1 MNSIS
6 LYINKGSWLNRLHP
20 YTKLLYILTA
30 ILVPLIGGKLW
41 LFPVMVTA
49 SLCILASGRILGK
62 AMPLVLFSF
71 TLILV
76 IFLIQGLFNH
86 DNRTVMFS
94 IGVITFY
101 REGVLFAVRIG
112 CNILNMLL
120 SFGIFVL
127 TTSPQELDVEHEK
140 VLSQSLLYYQ
150 FCISDITTDDGHQGC
165 DCRCTAKP
173 RYGNRRKYAGEDK
186 SIPAIDFSGSNE
198 FSD

>member
-101 REGVLFAVRIG
+101 R
-112 CNILNMLL
+112 
-120 SFGIFVL
+120 
-127 TTSPQELDVEHEK
+127 
-140 VLSQSLLYYQ
+140 
-150 FCISDITTDDGHQGC
+150 
-165 DCRCTAKP
+165 
-173 RYGNRRKYAGEDK
+173 
-186 SIPAIDFSGSNE
+186 
-198 FSD
+198 

>member
-94 IGVITFY
+94 MG
-101 REGVLFAVRIG
+101 
-112 CNILNMLL
+112 
-120 SFGIFVL
+120 
-127 TTSPQELDVEHEK
+127 
-140 VLSQSLLYYQ
+140 
-150 FCISDITTDDGHQGC
+150 
-165 DCRCTAKP
+165 
-173 RYGNRRKYAGEDK
+173 
-186 SIPAIDFSGSNE
+186 
-198 FSD
+198 